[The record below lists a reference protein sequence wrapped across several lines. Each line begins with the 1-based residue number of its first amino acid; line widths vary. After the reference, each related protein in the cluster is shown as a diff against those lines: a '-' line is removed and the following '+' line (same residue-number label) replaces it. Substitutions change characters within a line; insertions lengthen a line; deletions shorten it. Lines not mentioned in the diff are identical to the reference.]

1 VDEKMKKTFFNKDEL
16 NNNAESVI
24 TVSVNK

>member
-1 VDEKMKKTFFNKDEL
+1 MKKTFFNKDEL